1 MKEIKKTFNWKKQK
15 HIKTELNAYTN
26 DVYFTIRG
34 TGNLDHKGMAD
45 LSNKIHEKYNHK
57 AMNYGSSAGSTSY
70 GVKRFRNAGDRFVAL
85 IHQSNY
91 IGE

>member
-1 MKEIKKTFNWKKQK
+1 MKEIKRTFNWKKQK
-15 HIKTELNAYTN
+15 HIKTELGAYTN
-26 DVYFTIRG
+26 DVYFAIRG
-34 TGNLDHKGMAD
+34 TGNLDHKGMAE
-45 LSNKIHEKYNHK
+45 LSNKIHGLYDHK

-70 GVKRFRNAGDRFVAL
+70 GVKRYRNAGDRFVAL